1 MHAPARPA
9 LHIRGWLVA
18 GGVGILAGYL
28 VGWGA
33 TGAYTNG
40 WWPAVAGMALGV
52 VGCLAAPARQVLV
65 ALCGAAVAVVT
76 AVATMAAVPYQ
87 SGFWPITDDFRIA
100 HFGSTTQAIMRGTVI
115 YGALIG
121 IPCLLAAALAPATK
135 RRHSWPAQHAP
146 VPDEPR

>member
-1 MHAPARPA
+1 MHAQARPA
-9 LHIRGWLVA
+9 LHITGWLVA

-33 TGAYTNG
+33 TGAHTNG
-40 WWPAVAGMALGV
+40 WWPAVAG
-52 VGCLAAPARQVLV
+52 
-65 ALCGAAVAVVT
+65 
-76 AVATMAAVPYQ
+76 MAAVPYQ

-121 IPCLLAAALAPATK
+121 IPCLLAAVLVPATK